1 LLALPLLAGCST
13 HYVEVY
19 ITEVGTSCQCS
30 ADMGIDK
37 IDNVYA
43 HPGDTLVWLNF
54 TTQEVVLEPDPGLF
68 EDAEYVIPSKG
79 RAVIPVL
86 DGAAGNVSVTLTCRS
101 GGVSGPVV
109 VVGDPP

>member
-1 LLALPLLAGCST
+1 VLVLPLLAGCST

-30 ADMGIDK
+30 ADMGVDAV
-37 IDNVYA
+37 DNIFTY
-43 HPGDTLVWLNF
+43 PGDTLVWINF
-54 TTQEVVLEPDPGLF
+54 TTGDVTLEPDSGLF
-68 EDAEYVIPSKG
+68 EDVTYTIPSKG
-79 RAVIPVL
+79 RALLPVL
-86 DGAAGNVSVTLTCRS
+86 DDAAGNFSVTLTCHS